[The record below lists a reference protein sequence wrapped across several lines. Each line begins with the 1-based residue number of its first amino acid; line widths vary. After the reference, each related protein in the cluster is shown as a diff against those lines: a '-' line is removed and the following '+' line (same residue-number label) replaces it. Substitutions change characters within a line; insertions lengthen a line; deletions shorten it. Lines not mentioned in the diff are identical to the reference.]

1 MYAAMCDGQGERDFE
16 KKQAT
21 LADGPGTWVP
31 TSSREKEPLSFLLA
45 RSSQIFSW
53 NPRHLCPPV
62 TTRRRGLRNSSIVGS
77 TSHLSPIFRWKKSQS
92 GGEATEVDLKSR
104 LCVAVRFPK
113 CKKCTRQTVIPP
125 IPPNAS
131 SRLNVDPPNY
141 PVDSR
146 NATFSAAN
154 GKVRSLSSPRN
165 LKSTVRYGS

>member
-1 MYAAMCDGQGERDFE
+1 MCDGQVRFR
-16 KKQAT
+16 KKLVGLGCQ
-21 LADGPGTWVP
+21 LRRSL
-31 TSSREKEPLSFLLA
+31 TSKPFFLLA

-104 LCVAVRFPK
+104 LCVALRFPK
-113 CKKCTRQTVIPP
+113 CKNCIRQTVIPP
-125 IPPNAS
+125 IPSNAT

-154 GKVRSLSSPRN
+154 GKVRSLSSLRN
-165 LKSTVRYGS
+165 LKSTVLFYGS